1 MLKGVPMRLKDIFKE
16 LAEEEGID
24 EVSVLLPQ
32 DVLLSCEISLES
44 IWQPSRKSGWVY
56 RVDPE
61 DPNLPLQRHVHI
73 AKDKHKSNKNMQ
85 ASWNAD
91 GTRHDKKSF
100 NASVGQQRFVQQLAR
115 DALSIP
121 TSVSLE
127 SYESLEIL
135 IESDGVTLSENL
147 KEAYVRFSV
156 QA

>member
-1 MLKGVPMRLKDIFKE
+1 MKLKDIFRK
-16 LAEEEGID
+16 LIEEEGIE

-32 DVLLSCEISLES
+32 DVLLSCDISMES

-56 RVDPE
+56 RVDAE

-73 AKDKHKSNKNMQ
+73 AKDKHKSSKNMQ

-100 NASVGQQRFVQQLAR
+100 NASVGKQKFVQQLAR
-115 DALSIP
+115 DALNIP
-121 TSVSLE
+121 TNVSLE
-127 SYESLEIL
+127 SYESAEIL
-135 IESDGVTLSENL
+135 IENDKVTFSENL
-147 KEAYVRFSV
+147 KEAYVRFSA